1 MNIRRRSLFEKGE
14 AMLEVKVENCAGID
28 VGKKFLAVCVLTGP
42 ADRKPAAEVR
52 RFGTSVKE
60 LERLRAWL
68 VETKCTEAVME
79 STGSYWK
86 PVFNILEGSLKILLA
101 NPEQVKA
108 LKGKKTDPN
117 DSRWLASLLRHGLV
131 QGSFIP
137 PRDIRELR
145 DLTRRRRTLV
155 GEGSSERNR
164 VQKILEDANV
174 KLGNVLSDVF
184 GMSGQAMLEALLEN
198 KRSPAEIAELA
209 HWSLAPKI
217 PQIVEALEGHRMS
230 EHHRFLVRQALRHMQ
245 YIEKMI
251 EELDQEIAVKLK
263 PYQKQMELAC
273 TVPGIQRVSAASI
286 LAETG
291 MDMNPE
297 GPFSDCH
304 HLASWAAICP
314 GNNESAGKRRSGKTR
329 QGNRWLRGMLTQTGW
344 AAAGKKN
351 SLFLAR
357 YQRIKLRRGGQRAV
371 IAIAHAQLIAIYWAL
386 RNGSPY
392 PEQVQRMEQDRRE
405 AQIRHHLQRLSKL
418 GYEPDMHA

>member
-1 MNIRRRSLFEKGE
+1 
-14 AMLEVKVENCAGID
+14 MLDVKVENCAGID

-42 ADRKPAAEVR
+42 ADRKPVAEVR
-52 RFGTSVKE
+52 RFGTSVRE

-68 VETKCTEAVME
+68 IETKCTEAVME

-86 PVFNILEGSLKILLA
+86 PVFNILEGALKMILA

-108 LKGKKTDPN
+108 LRGKKTDPN

-155 GEGSSERNR
+155 GEGASERNR
-164 VQKILEDANV
+164 IQKVLEDANV

-184 GMSGQAMLEALLEN
+184 GTSGQAMLEALLEN
-198 KRSPAEIAELA
+198 KQNAAEIAKIG

-217 PQIVEALEGHRMS
+217 PQIMEALEGHRMND
-230 EHHRFLVRQALRHMQ
+230 HHRFLVRQGLRHMQ
-245 YIEKMI
+245 YIESMI
-251 EELDQEIAVKLK
+251 EELDREIAAKLK
-263 PYQKQMELAC
+263 PYQKEMELAC
-273 TVPGIQRVSAASI
+273 TVPGIQRIAAASI

-291 MDMNPE
+291 TDMSPE
-297 GPFSDCH
+297 GPFPDCH

-329 QGNRWLRGMLTQTGW
+329 QGNRWLRGMLTQTSW
-344 AAAGKKN
+344 AAAGQKN
-351 SLFLAR
+351 SLFRTR
-357 YQRIKLRRGGQRAV
+357 YERIKLRRGGQRAV
-371 IAIAHAQLIAIYWAL
+371 IAVAHAQLIAIYWAI
-386 RNGSPY
+386 RNGTPY
-392 PEQVQRMEQDRRE
+392 PEQVQRLEQDRRE
-405 AQIRHHLQRLSKL
+405 AQIRHHLQRLTQL
-418 GYEPDMHA
+418 GYEPNMNS

>member
-1 MNIRRRSLFEKGE
+1 
-14 AMLEVKVENCAGID
+14 MLDVKVENCAGID
-28 VGKKFLAVCVLTGP
+28 GGKKFWAVCILTGP
-42 ADRKPAAEVR
+42 ADRKPVAEVR

-60 LERLRAWL
+60 LEKLRAWL
-68 VETKCTEAVME
+68 LETKCTEAVME

-86 PVFNILEGSLKILLA
+86 PVFNILETALKIILA

-108 LKGKKTDPN
+108 LRGKKTDPN

-145 DLTRRRRTLV
+145 DLTRRRRTLM
-155 GEGSSERNR
+155 GEGAAERNR
-164 VQKILEDANV
+164 VQKVLEDANV
-174 KLGNVLSDVF
+174 KLGNVLTDLF
-184 GMSGQAMLEALLEN
+184 GMSGQAMLEALLKN
-198 KRSPAEIAELA
+198 KQSATEIAELG

-217 PQIVEALEGHRMS
+217 PQIVEAMEGHRMND
-230 EHHRFLVRQALRHMQ
+230 HHRFLVRQALDHMH

-251 EELDQEIAVKLK
+251 EELDKAIAVKLE

-273 TVPGIQRVSAASI
+273 TVPGIGRVSAASI

-291 MDMNPE
+291 MDMSPE
-297 GPFSDCH
+297 GPFPDCH

-314 GNNESAGKRRSGKTR
+314 GNDESAGKRRSGKTR

-344 AAAGKKN
+344 AAAASKK
-351 SLFLAR
+351 SIFR
-357 YQRIKLRRGGQRAV
+357 PRFQRIKLRRGGQRAV
-371 IAIAHAQLIAIYWAL
+371 IAVAHAQLIAIYWAV
-386 RNGSPY
+386 RNGTPY
-392 PEQVQRMEQDRRE
+392 PEQVQRIEQDRRE

-418 GYEPDMHA
+418 GYEPNMQS